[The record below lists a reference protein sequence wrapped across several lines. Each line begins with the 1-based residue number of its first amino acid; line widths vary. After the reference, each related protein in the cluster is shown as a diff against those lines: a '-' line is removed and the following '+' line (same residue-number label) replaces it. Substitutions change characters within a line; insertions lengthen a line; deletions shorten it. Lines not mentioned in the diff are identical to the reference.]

1 MKCPPDYR
9 LWLQSIYVVFGKKW
23 LNLYSG
29 PIRKVVGTGQE
40 GAHALSTSRRTE
52 NVRTFYVLLFIFSKF
67 IEERVNI
74 PALSVRT
81 IERDIA
87 SSVFTVKAGIQV

>member
-1 MKCPPDYR
+1 M
-9 LWLQSIYVVFGKKW
+9 YVVFGKKW

-29 PIRKVVGTGQE
+29 PMWKVVGTGQE

-52 NVRTFYVLLFIFSKF
+52 DVRICSFSHFSTFIQA
-67 IEERVNI
+67 RVNI

-87 SSVFTVKAGIQV
+87 SSVFTVKTGIQV